1 MRVVYLGT
9 PEFSV
14 PPLKALLECKGVE
27 VVAVVCNRD
36 KPVGRKRV
44 LTAPPVKVFAESAG
58 IPVYQYDKI
67 KNEGAE
73 DMKKLAPDLMVTCA
87 FGQILSK
94 EIIDIPRLGVIN
106 VHASLLPKY
115 RGASPINYA
124 ILNGEKETGVTI
136 MKTDVGIDTGDVMF
150 CVKTPIEKDKT
161 AGELFNRL
169 SFIGA
174 DALKTAIA
182 KILDG
187 TATFTPQDDC
197 VATYTKIIK
206 KEDALI
212 DFNKS
217 AEEIVNLARAFNPAP
232 VAFTYY
238 NGEPFKVFEA
248 EVRPE
253 NGEAG
258 KVLFAKDRLVV
269 AAGKGSV
276 ELIKVQKAGGKPL
289 SAEEFLRGNKITV
302 GERFGK

>member
-1 MRVVYLGT
+1 MRVIYLGT

-14 PPLKALLECKGVE
+14 PPLKALLECENVE

-44 LTAPPVKVFAESAG
+44 LTAPPVKAFAESAG

-67 KNEGAE
+67 KNEGV
-73 DMKKLAPDLMVTCA
+73 DDIKNLAPDLMVTCA

-150 CVKTPIEKDKT
+150 CVKTSIEKNET

-169 SFIGA
+169 SLIGA

-182 KILDG
+182 KIIDG
-187 TATFTPQDDC
+187 TAKFTPQDNS

-206 KEDALI
+206 KDDALI
-212 DFNKS
+212 DFSKS
-217 AEEIVNLARAFNPAP
+217 AEEIVNLVRAFNPAP

-269 AAGKGSV
+269 AAGKGCV

-289 SAEEFLRGNKITV
+289 SAEEFLRGNKIAV
-302 GERFGK
+302 GETFGK